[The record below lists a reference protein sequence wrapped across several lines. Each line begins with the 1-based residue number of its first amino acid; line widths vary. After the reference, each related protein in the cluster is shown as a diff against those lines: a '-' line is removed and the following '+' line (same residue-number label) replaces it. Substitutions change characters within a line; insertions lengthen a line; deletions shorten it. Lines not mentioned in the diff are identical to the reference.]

1 MLRRTARRDRVLAL
15 FGAGVLLFNPPIIN
29 LFSGYVFGVPALYL
43 YFFGVWALVIGA
55 VALICER
62 GGGQAAE
69 SGRDV
74 PPR

>member
-1 MLRRTARRDRVLAL
+1 MLRRTARQDRVLAL
-15 FGAGVLLFNPPIIN
+15 FGAGVLLLNPPIVN
-29 LFSGYVFGVPALYL
+29 LFYGYVFGVPTLYL
-43 YFFGVWALVIGA
+43 YFFGVWALMIGA

-69 SGRDV
+69 SGRDA